1 MSHSSKNSNRLS
13 IAAASAA
20 IIISISALLLTGCG
34 TNAEDSHRVSVVA
47 HRGGAALAPEN
58 TLAAFGVALEHDVD
72 AVELDIH
79 LSKDGSLMVIHDPLL
94 LRLTGKPGAISD
106 YTAEEL
112 AQFDVASTFKG
123 GKHYFGFQ
131 KMPTLKEVIEF
142 VEAKA
147 TRPIQYQIEIKV
159 ADDGSRYE
167 GIEQKLIDALN
178 EYSIMD
184 RTIAISF
191 DFPTLGSLGKIEPDL
206 QLGALISKE
215 YLSSKGI
222 TGPETVAKNMQEL
235 NVEYV
240 GIKSDYLSQALYDQ
254 LRLYDLGVGVW
265 TVDDT
270 ISMRKFAKMGVDFI
284 TTNRPDLLNKVLD
297 RKVATPNVSTDS
309 SWFLATK

>member
-1 MSHSSKNSNRLS
+1 MIHSSKISLRS
-13 IAAASAA
+13 SMVAARAA
-20 IIISISALLLTGCG
+20 IIISIVALLFTGC
-34 TNAEDSHRVSVVA
+34 TSKDKDSHKVSVVA

-58 TLAAFGVALEHDVD
+58 TLAAFALALEYDVD

-79 LSKDGSLMVIHDPLL
+79 LSKDGSLMVIHDPML

-123 GKHYFGFQ
+123 GKHYFGVQ
-131 KMPTLKEVIEF
+131 NMPTLSEVITF
-142 VEAKA
+142 VEETA
-147 TRPIQYQIEIKV
+147 TRPIQYQIEVKV
-159 ADDGSRYE
+159 KDDGSRYE
-167 GIEQKLIDALN
+167 GIEQKLIDTLK
-178 EYSIMD
+178 EYAILD

-191 DFPTLGSLGKIEPDL
+191 DFPTLGVLGKLEPNL
-206 QLGALISKE
+206 QLGALISKD

-222 TGPETVAKNMQEL
+222 TGPETVAKNMQAL

-240 GIKSDYLSQALYDQ
+240 GIKSDYLSQVLYDQ
-254 LRLYDLGVGVW
+254 FRSHDLGVGVW

-270 ISMRKFAKMGVDFI
+270 INMRKFSGMGVDFI

-297 RKVATPNVSTDS
+297 RKVIATANS
-309 SWFLATK
+309 SNSDWYL